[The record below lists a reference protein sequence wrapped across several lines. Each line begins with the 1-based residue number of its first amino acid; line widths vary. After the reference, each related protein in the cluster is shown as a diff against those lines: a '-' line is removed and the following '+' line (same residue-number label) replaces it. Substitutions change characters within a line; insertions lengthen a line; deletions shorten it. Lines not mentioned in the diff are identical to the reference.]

1 MTISTL
7 WAGLVLVFLSPV
19 ATAGEIVQLR
29 DGTLVHGEIVS
40 FDEASGIT
48 LKRVDTGGELSFS
61 WEHLP
66 AAEVKR
72 IKASRGFTGE
82 EVELYTV
89 LATHLLLRNGTTET
103 GLRVDSDREGYIA
116 LRRRGQVDSFPK
128 NQVASL
134 QTGRVEGRD
143 VLTPDALYLRLI
155 DEVGEPGDAA
165 GHFNLAL
172 ACEGAGLL
180 ELAQEHFVTTR
191 ALDDQLKAELIRAKL
206 AWLQI
211 KIEDAAE
218 TEALAEIRHRLY
230 RKQFELC
237 ADLVAGFKERYPHS
251 RQLADLVELEGEI
264 ERRKRE
270 HRGQGIASAYFT
282 LLDRRVTR
290 LSRDPEVTLDVAREL
305 LESAAH
311 EEIMISLGEDFSMT
325 PEVVQELWDQR
336 QGGSVRSFGYGTGT
350 FILGKAKAL
359 EFGRFDDDEAEEEG
373 QEADVEEDF
382 DDLVERVKRQ
392 RQSQADRRQAARR
405 GSGALD
411 DEGPTPEE
419 WWAQQPGE
427 DKQRWLLAY
436 FAEASGQLRVL
447 EARARDCRRCDAR
460 GYIEGTTEDD
470 EVVQLT
476 CPVCKDLKFE
486 RLVRCR

>member
-1 MTISTL
+1 MTISIL
-7 WAGLVLVFLSPV
+7 WASLVLVILSAAPL
-19 ATAGEIVQLR
+19 AAEIVQLR

-48 LKRVDTGGELSFS
+48 VRRVDTGGVVSLT
-61 WEHLP
+61 WDHLP
-66 AAEVKR
+66 ASEVKR

-103 GLRVDSDREGYIA
+103 GLRVDSDREGYVA
-116 LRRRGQVDSFPK
+116 LQRRGQVDSFPK
-128 NQVASL
+128 NQVVSL
-134 QTGRVEGRD
+134 QTGRVEGREL
-143 VLTPDALYLRLI
+143 LTPDDLYLRLI
-155 DEVGEPGDAA
+155 DEVGEAIDGV

-180 ELAQEHFVTTR
+180 ELAQEHFLITR
-191 ALDDQLKAELIRAKL
+191 ELDGQLKVELIRAKL

-218 TEALAEIRHRLY
+218 TEALADIRHRLY

-237 ADLVAGFKERYPHS
+237 ADLAAGFREQYPHS
-251 RQLADLVELEGEI
+251 RQLSDLVELEREI

-270 HRGQGIASAYFT
+270 HRGKGIASAYFT

-290 LSRDPEVTLDVAREL
+290 LARDEEVTLDVAREL
-305 LESAAH
+305 LESAVH
-311 EEIMISLGEDFSMT
+311 EEIMISLGEDFRMP

-350 FILGKAKAL
+350 FLLGKAKAL
-359 EFGRFDDDEAEEEG
+359 VFGRFDGAEG
-373 QEADVEEDF
+373 DQDIQEADIEEDF

-405 GSGALD
+405 GSSILD
-411 DEGPTPEE
+411 DEGLSPDE
-419 WWAQQPGE
+419 WWAAQPNEG
-427 DKQRWLLAY
+427 KQRWLLAY
-436 FAEASGQLRVL
+436 YAEASGQLRVL
-447 EARARDCRRCDAR
+447 EARARNCRRCDAR
-460 GYIEGTTEDD
+460 GYIEGTNEDD
-470 EVVQLT
+470 QVVQIT